1 MLNFN
6 KLIKLF
12 WRINRMSNKNLLI
25 IVLVAVLLFA
35 GWWFF
40 LKADTPE
47 EVVMPEFPCFEEE
60 YFCVGFVTDVGE
72 VDDKSFNQA
81 SWEAVQEFA
90 AANDVFKFQ
99 YVETKDAKDYEAN
112 INLFV
117 DDGYDIVVTS
127 GFAIGDYTA
136 AAAKAN
142 PGIYF
147 IGVDQYQGFDI
158 DNFTGVQFNEDFS
171 GFLAGAVAAML
182 TETDIIAGV
191 YGTNLVPPVQKFKQG
206 YEAGAAY
213 INPDITVISTYSPG
227 GFETGFT
234 DPEWGAT
241 TAAQAIDNGA
251 DFVFGAGGQTG
262 NGAIIEA
269 GTLGVYC
276 IGVDVD
282 QWLTLPEAHSC
293 LVTSAMKLI
302 SPAVIEMLEAY
313 LTDSTPAGNFFGGAG
328 LAPYHDF
335 ESLITSDMQAT
346 LDQIVSDLES
356 GAVMTGFVLEE

>member
-1 MLNFN
+1 MS
-6 KLIKLF
+6 KKYLF
-12 WRINRMSNKNLLI
+12 IV
-25 IVLVAVLLFA
+25 VLVVALALA
-35 GWWFF
+35 GCASDVSEATCF
-40 LKADTPE
+40 DE
-47 EVVMPEFPCFEEE
+47 ENL
-60 YFCVGFVTDVGE
+60 CVGFVTDVGE

-90 AANDVFKFQ
+90 AANDVFEVD
-99 YVETKDAKDYEAN
+99 YVETRDAKDYEAN
-112 INLFV
+112 ITLFV
-117 DDGYDIVVTS
+117 EAGYDVIVTS

-136 AAAKAN
+136 AAAVAN
-142 PGIYF
+142 PEIYF
-147 IGVDQYQGFDI
+147 IGVDQYQGFDVP
-158 DNFTGVQFNEDFS
+158 NFTGVQFNEDYS

-182 TETDIIAGV
+182 TETDIVAGV

-206 YEAGAAY
+206 FEAGAAY

-251 DFVFGAGGQTG
+251 DIVFGAGGQTG

-269 GTLGVYC
+269 GTQGKLC

-282 QWLTLPEAHSC
+282 QWETLPEAHSC
-293 LVTSAMKLI
+293 LVTSATKLI
-302 SPAVIEMLEAY
+302 GLAVLDMLDAY
-313 LTDSTPAGNFFGGAG
+313 MTDTIPEGNFIGGAG

-335 ESLITSDMQAT
+335 ADLITGDMQAT
-346 LDQIVSDLES
+346 LDQIVLDLES
-356 GAVMTGFVLEE
+356 GTILTGFVLEE

>member
-1 MLNFN
+1 
-6 KLIKLF
+6 
-12 WRINRMSNKNLLI
+12 MSKKYLLI
-25 IVLVAVLLFA
+25 VVLVFA
-35 GWWFF
+35 LVIAGCTA
-40 LKADTPE
+40 ADAPE
-47 EVVMPEFPCFEEE
+47 ATCADEETL
-60 YFCVGFVTDVGE
+60 CVGFVTDVGE

-90 AANDVFKFQ
+90 AANDVFEVD
-99 YVETKDAKDYEAN
+99 YVETRDAKDYEAN

-117 DDGYDIVVTS
+117 EAGYDVIVTS

-136 AAAKAN
+136 AAALAN
-142 PGIYF
+142 PDIYF
-147 IGVDQYQGFDI
+147 IGVDQYQGFDVP
-158 DNFTGVQFNEDFS
+158 NFTGVQFNEDYS

-182 TETDIIAGV
+182 TETDIVAGV

-206 YEAGAAY
+206 FEAGAAY

-251 DFVFGAGGQTG
+251 DIVFGAGGQTG

-269 GTLGVYC
+269 GTQGKLC

-282 QWLTLPEAHSC
+282 QWLTLPEAHAC
-293 LVTSAMKLI
+293 LVTSATKLI
-302 SPAVIEMLEAY
+302 GPAVIDMLDAY
-313 LTDSTPAGNFFGGAG
+313 MTDTIPEGNYIGGAG

-335 ESLITSDMQAT
+335 EVLITGDMQDI
-346 LDQIVSDLES
+346 LDQIVLDLES
-356 GAVMTGFVLEE
+356 GAILTGFVLEE